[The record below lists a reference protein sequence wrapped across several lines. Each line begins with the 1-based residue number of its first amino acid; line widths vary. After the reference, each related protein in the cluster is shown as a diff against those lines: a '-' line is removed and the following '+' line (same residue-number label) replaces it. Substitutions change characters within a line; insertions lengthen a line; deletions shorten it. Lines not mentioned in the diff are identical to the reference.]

1 MEVEPQRGGR
11 EGYGV
16 FGMRFFDTNI
26 LVYAATAQDPRK
38 SGIACELIR
47 HALEVNHDGVISVQV
62 MTEFVNVMQS
72 RFKVTAAEINEWVSQ
87 FYPLLATEVTM
98 DAVRNALYIKEEYDI
113 QYYDALI
120 VATAEKLGCTEIVS
134 EDLNDGQVYHG
145 MTAINPFKAKVV
157 AEDV

>member
-1 MEVEPQRGGR
+1 MEVGPQRGGR
-11 EGYGV
+11 EGYEV
-16 FGMRFFDTNI
+16 LGMRFFDTNI

-38 SGIACELIR
+38 SDIACELIR

-72 RFKVTAAEINEWVSQ
+72 RFKVPSAEIDEWVSQ

-98 DAVRNALYIKEEYDI
+98 DAVRNALYIKEEYGI

-145 MTAINPFKAKVV
+145 MTAINPFKTSCR
-157 AEDV
+157 